1 MILAC
6 WMTKNPLKEAEIVLL
21 LGYAN
26 VHSST
31 IGEKSVKDKLDH
43 VCLDNQSHY
52 SLDVTEFLSGWYE
65 RQILLVDTIKMNE
78 KYHQLNPTGRKKKK
92 NVSVNSKNRSIQN
105 EYLILNV
112 LKII

>member
-1 MILAC
+1 
-6 WMTKNPLKEAEIVLL
+6 MTKLPLKEAEIVLL
-21 LGYAN
+21 LGYTN

-52 SLDVTEFLSGWYE
+52 SHDVTEFLSELYE

-78 KYHQLNPTGRKKKK
+78 KYHKFNPTCRKKQN

-105 EYLILNV
+105 
-112 LKII
+112 

>member
-1 MILAC
+1 
-6 WMTKNPLKEAEIVLL
+6 MTKLPLKEAEIVLI
-21 LGYAN
+21 LGYTN
-26 VHSST
+26 IHSST
-31 IGEKSVKDKLDH
+31 IGKKSIKDKLDH

-52 SLDVTEFLSGWYE
+52 SLDVTEFLSELYE
-65 RQILLVDTIKMNE
+65 RQILLVDTIEMNE
-78 KYHQLNPTGRKKKK
+78 KYHKFNPTCRK